1 MEITL
6 IVVGVIFAFFV
17 KAFYAP
23 KCFDEYDPYKPL
35 NFYIALPAIGILF
48 FAGSIFLMGA
58 SGNESSSIFFAV
70 LVNVILC
77 VIHIVVHARKYGIMF
92 AIINYIVHAIL
103 AFIIILTAGAII
115 GLYLLGLHL
124 FTDMVSDAFSDIFDD
139 DRD

>member
-6 IVVGVIFAFFV
+6 IVVGVIFAFFAI
-17 KAFYAP
+17 AFYVP
-23 KCFDEYDPYKPL
+23 RCFDEYDPYKPF

-77 VIHIVVHARKYGIMF
+77 VIHIVVHARKYGIIF
-92 AIINYIVHAIL
+92 AIINYVIHTLL
-103 AFIIILTAGAII
+103 AFIFIMFSGIIICV
-115 GLYLLGLHL
+115 YLLGLHL
-124 FTDMVSDAFSDIFDD
+124 FTDMVSGVFSNIFDD

>member
-1 MEITL
+1 MEITS

-17 KAFYAP
+17 NAFYAP

-35 NFYIALPAIGILF
+35 NFYIALPAIGILSF
-48 FAGSIFLMGA
+48 SGSIFIMSA
-58 SGNESSSIFFAV
+58 FENESAPIILAILF
-70 LVNVILC
+70 NVILC
-77 VIHIVVHARKYGIMF
+77 VIHIVIHTRKYGIMF

-115 GLYLLGLHL
+115 WIYLLGLHL

>member
-1 MEITL
+1 MGFTL
-6 IVVGVIFAFFV
+6 IVVGVIFVFFAI
-17 KAFYAP
+17 AFYVP
-23 KCFDEYDPYKPL
+23 RCFDEYDPYKPF

-115 GLYLLGLHL
+115 GLYLLGLHV
-124 FTDMVSDAFSDIFDD
+124 FTDMLSNAFKFFD